1 MTDAQAGTTDRKS
14 WKAEAEKEKARG
26 DFYKSLIMDSLD
38 AIKSIDVLLTTK
50 YEVLN
55 KSRKSSDYEAG
66 WIHYEDGKLVG
77 WMLDALALDIK
88 RVDADHNVGDCK
100 REFYAAQAEAE
111 EENREFYGN
120 LEQQIEKC
128 TICTDGRKRSKLGF
142 FTENMQGRQS
152 EVIKEAAVQTA
163 AQDLEKTKDLL
174 K

>member
-1 MTDAQAGTTDRKS
+1 MTDVQTGTTERKS

-38 AIKSIDVLLTTK
+38 AIKSIDVLLATK

-55 KSRKSSDYEAG
+55 KSRKTSDYEAG

-77 WMLDALALDIK
+77 WMLNALALDIK

-100 REFYAAQAEAE
+100 REFYAAQAKAE
-111 EENREFYGN
+111 EEGREHYGN
-120 LEQQIEKC
+120 LEREIERC
-128 TICTDGRKRSKLGF
+128 TICAKNRKRSKLGF
-142 FTENMQGRQS
+142 FTEEIQWRHSN
-152 EVIKEAAVQTA
+152 VVKEAAMETA